1 MVAGLLGL
9 VLVLFQ
15 LVLVA
20 RLVVDWIGVLSPRSD
35 GRGLDQARRITHGLT
50 EPVIGPV
57 RRVLKPVRFGS
68 VGIDLAFAAV
78 FVAVILLRTVVVPF
92 IPF

>member
-1 MVAGLLGL
+1 VIADLLGI

-20 RLVVDWIGVLSPRSD
+20 RIVVDWVGVLSPATGGAGIYR
-35 GRGLDQARRITHGLT
+35 ARRVIHGIT
-50 EPVIGPV
+50 EPVIAPV
-57 RRVLKPVRFGS
+57 RRVLKPVRVGS
-68 VGIDLAFAAV
+68 VSIDLAFAAV
-78 FVAVILLRTVVVPF
+78 FLAVILLRTVVVPY